1 MSGESNYSFTAKTP
15 AGNLLTFRGD
25 SIEEF
30 TAHLLTGADP
40 SLPGLL
46 ESVEANLGNRPGAPV
61 APPAAPASAPAP
73 AQPAPPS
80 SGWGQPA
87 TAPQQAIQDAPHCP
101 HGVRVFKSG
110 VSKTNG
116 RPWQAWMCPA
126 PKNTPGACQPEWV
139 K

>member
-61 APPAAPASAPAP
+61 APPAAPVTAPAP

-80 SGWGQPA
+80 SGWGA
-87 TAPQQAIQDAPHCP
+87 SAAPVDSGAPTCP
-101 HGVRVFKSG
+101 HGVRVYKEG
-110 VSKTNG
+110 GGGNTGK
-116 RPWQAWMCPA
+116 RPWKAYMCPA
-126 PKNTPGACQPEWV
+126 PKGTPGACQPQWV
-139 K
+139 

>member
-1 MSGESNYSFTAKTP
+1 MSSESNYSFTAKTP

-61 APPAAPASAPAP
+61 APPAAPVTAPAP

-80 SGWGQPA
+80 SGWGTPA
-87 TAPQQAIQDAPHCP
+87 APVDNGAPTCP

-126 PKNTPGACQPEWV
+126 PKNTPGSCQPEWV